1 MHELPLLTTI
11 AAGFACAW
19 ILGILAHRLRLSPI
33 VGYLA
38 AGVLI
43 GPYTPG
49 FVGDKDIAHELAEIG
64 VILMMF
70 GVGLHFKI
78 KDLLAVRSIAIPGA
92 VGQSLFATVAA
103 MLLFHMLGLSWTAGA
118 VLGMS
123 MAVASTV
130 VLLRVLMDRR
140 ALTTP
145 AGHAAVGWLIVEDI
159 FTVLALVF
167 VPMLGAFAA
176 APLTQSTTEM
186 AITAP
191 AVADSA
197 RALAESAQGLHGD
210 GNNLAQAASAF
221 AASAQELAD
230 AAQALSRSAGNL
242 ADAAPSPDKPSPTMT
257 IVWAILKLGALV
269 AIVLLAGSRVV
280 PWILARVAKLRSR
293 ELFTLT
299 VLVLSIA
306 IAVGSA
312 VVFGASVA
320 LGAFL
325 AGMVVAQSPASHQ
338 AAADALPLRD
348 AFGVLFFVAI
358 GMLFDPTFVMREP
371 MLLAAALGVVLIV
384 KPFTALVIVAIL
396 GRPLRTGLTV
406 ALGLA
411 QIGEFS
417 FILAQVALKN
427 HLLDENAI
435 HTLVGAAMVSITIN
449 PLLMSVIDPFEAWI
463 RAKPRLYTLLAGGD
477 ERRRKAINQ
486 SNPANAELDPTKASA
501 TPTPAADS
509 TPEASSESA
518 SDAKHEPEKVARA
531 IIVGYGP
538 VGRVV
543 DALLRDAGVRTTII
557 DLNLKAIEGLAK
569 SNRSAIY
576 GDATRPEIL
585 HEAGVEHATY
595 LIVTL
600 PQSGDS
606 RELVAHALE
615 QNPKLRVV
623 LRARYL
629 AERDALRAAGA
640 THIAFEEGETGI
652 AMAREVLTLRDV
664 DEATIA
670 RLLTALRTLW
680 KMNQ

>member
-19 ILGILAHRLRLSPI
+19 ILGIIAHRIGLSPI

-38 AGVLI
+38 AGVVI

-49 FVGDKDIAHELAEIG
+49 YIGDKDLAHQLAEIG

-70 GVGLHFKI
+70 GVGLHFKLR
-78 KDLLAVRSIAIPGA
+78 DLYAVRSIAIPGA
-92 VGQSLFATVAA
+92 IGQSLFATLAA
-103 MLLFHMLGLSWTAGA
+103 MVLFHWLGMSWTAGA

-140 ALTTP
+140 LLTTP

-167 VPMLGAFAA
+167 VPMLATFVATQPDQPLQNLVGA
-176 APLTQSTTEM
+176 APGL
-186 AITAP
+186 
-191 AVADSA
+191 ADSA
-197 RALAESAQGLHGD
+197 RALADSAAALAPDANLAESAGA
-210 GNNLAQAASAF
+210 LAT
-221 AASAQELAD
+221 SAQELSDTAHAVAKSARDVAD
-230 AAQALSRSAGNL
+230 AAHPAE
-242 ADAAPSPDKPSPTMT
+242 KPSPLFT
-257 IVWAILKLGALV
+257 ILWAVAKLGALV
-269 AIVLLAGSRVV
+269 VVVLLAGSRVV

-299 VLVLSIA
+299 VLVMSIA

-312 VVFGASVA
+312 AVFGASVA

-371 MLLAAALGVVLIV
+371 LLLSAALVVVLIV
-384 KPFTALVIVAIL
+384 KPLTALIIVAVL
-396 GRPLRTGLTV
+396 GYPLRTGLTV

-417 FILAQVALKN
+417 FILGQVAFKN
-427 HLLDENAI
+427 NLLGDNAI
-435 HTLVGAAMVSITIN
+435 HTLVAAAIVSITIN
-449 PLLMSVIDPFEAWI
+449 PLLVGSMDTLEAAI
-463 RAKPRLYTLLAGGD
+463 RRRPRLHGVLAGRA
-477 ERRRKAINQ
+477 ERRRKRVNAANA
-486 SNPANAELDPTKASA
+486 ANAEMTAAPAAEASA
-501 TPTPAADS
+501 PATVPAAPADQ
-509 TPEASSESA
+509 PVA
-518 SDAKHEPEKVARA
+518 PARA

-543 DALLRDAGVRTTII
+543 DALLRDAGVLTTVI

-569 SNRSAIY
+569 ANHAAIY

-585 HEAGVEHATY
+585 HEAGIEHATY
-595 LIVTL
+595 LVVTL
-600 PQSGDS
+600 PQSDQS
-606 RELVAHALE
+606 KDLVAHALE
-615 QNPKLRVV
+615 HNPNIRII

-629 AERDALRAAGA
+629 AERDALVAAGA
-640 THIAFEEGETGI
+640 SRIAFEEGETGI
-652 AMAREVLTLRDV
+652 AMAREVLMLRGV
-664 DEATIA
+664 DDATMK
-670 RLLTALRTLW
+670 RLLRAIRTLW
-680 KMNQ
+680 KMDA

>member
-19 ILGILAHRLRLSPI
+19 ILGIIAHRIGLSPI

-38 AGVLI
+38 AGVVI

-49 FVGDKDIAHELAEIG
+49 YIGDKDLAHQLAEIG

-70 GVGLHFKI
+70 GVGLHFKLR
-78 KDLLAVRSIAIPGA
+78 DLYAVRSIAIPGA
-92 VGQSLFATVAA
+92 IGQSLFATVAA
-103 MLLFHMLGLSWTAGA
+103 MVLFHWLGMSWTAGA

-140 ALTTP
+140 LLTTP

-167 VPMLGAFAA
+167 VPMLATFVATQPDQ
-176 APLTQSTTEM
+176 PLQNLVQS
-186 AITAP
+186 AP
-191 AVADSA
+191 ALVDSA
-197 RALAESAQGLHGD
+197 RALADSAAALAPDANLAESAGA
-210 GNNLAQAASAF
+210 LAT
-221 AASAQELAD
+221 SAQELSDTAHAVAKSARDVAD
-230 AAQALSRSAGNL
+230 AAHSAE
-242 ADAAPSPDKPSPTMT
+242 KPSPLFT
-257 IVWAILKLGALV
+257 ILWAVAKLGALV
-269 AIVLLAGSRVV
+269 VVVLLAGSRVV

-299 VLVLSIA
+299 VLVMSIA

-312 VVFGASVA
+312 AVFGASVA

-371 MLLAAALGVVLIV
+371 LLLSAALVVVLIV
-384 KPFTALVIVAIL
+384 KPLTALIIVAVL
-396 GRPLRTGLTV
+396 GYPLRTGLTV

-417 FILAQVALKN
+417 FILGQVAFKN
-427 HLLDENAI
+427 NLLGDNAI
-435 HTLVGAAMVSITIN
+435 HTLVAAAIVSITIN
-449 PLLMSVIDPFEAWI
+449 PLLVGSMDRLEATI
-463 RAKPRLYTLLAGGD
+463 RRRPRLHRLLAGRA
-477 ERRRKAINQ
+477 ERRRKSVNA
-486 SNPANAELDPTKASA
+486 SNAANVEMAAAPAAEASA
-501 TPTPAADS
+501 PAA
-509 TPEASSESA
+509 
-518 SDAKHEPEKVARA
+518 EPVAPARA

-543 DALLRDAGVRTTII
+543 DALLRDAGVLTTVI

-569 SNRSAIY
+569 ANHAAIY

-585 HEAGVEHATY
+585 HEAGIEHATY

-600 PQSGDS
+600 PQSDQS
-606 RELVAHALE
+606 KDLVAHALD
-615 QNPKLRVV
+615 QNPNIRII

-629 AERDALRAAGA
+629 AERDTLVAAGA
-640 THIAFEEGETGI
+640 SRIAFEEGETGI
-652 AMAREVLTLRDV
+652 AMAREVLMLRGV
-664 DEATIA
+664 DDATMK
-670 RLLTALRTLW
+670 RLLHAIRTLW
-680 KMNQ
+680 KMDA

>member
-11 AAGFACAW
+11 AAGFAVAW
-19 ILGILAHRLRLSPI
+19 LLGIIALRVGLSPI

-38 AGVLI
+38 AGVVI

-49 FVGDKDIAHELAEIG
+49 YVGDKDIAHQLAEVG

-78 KDLLAVRSIAIPGA
+78 KDLLAVRAIAIPGA
-92 VGQSLFATVAA
+92 IGQSLVATLAGMV
-103 MLLFHMLGLSWTAGA
+103 LFHFLGLSWTAGA

-140 ALTTP
+140 ILSTP

-159 FTVLALVF
+159 LTVLALVF
-167 VPMLGAFAA
+167 VPMLGAFVASEAA
-176 APLTQSTTEM
+176 VEPVKTLVV
-186 AITAP
+186 TAP
-191 AVADSA
+191 GLADSA
-197 RALAESAQGLHGD
+197 ATLAESARLISGEGEA
-210 GNNLAQAASAF
+210 LARSAQEF
-221 AASAQELAD
+221 AKSAQELAE
-230 AAQALSRSAGNL
+230 AATALANSAHGV
-242 ADAAPSPDKPSPTMT
+242 AEAAPIASDPTPLLT
-257 IVWAILKLGALV
+257 ILWAVAKLLALV
-269 AIVLLAGSRVV
+269 AVVLLAGSKVI

-312 VVFGASVA
+312 AIFGASVA

-338 AAADALPLRD
+338 AASDALPLRD

-358 GMLFDPTFVMREP
+358 GMLFDPTFVTREP
-371 MLLAAALGVVLIV
+371 WLLSAAVVVVLLV
-384 KPFTALVIVAIL
+384 KPITALVLVAIL
-396 GRPLRTGLTV
+396 GHPLRTSLTV

-417 FILAQVALKN
+417 FILGQVALK
-427 HLLDENAI
+427 HQLLGEDGI
-435 HTLVGAAMVSITIN
+435 HALVGAAMVSITIN
-449 PLLMSVIDPFEAWI
+449 PLLVGSIDPLEAWI
-463 RAKPRLYTLLAGGD
+463 RRRPRLLNLLAGRS
-477 ERRRKAINQ
+477 ERRRKAINA
-486 SNPANAELDPTKASA
+486 ANAASALSALSA
-501 TPTPAADS
+501 TPAGPADS
-509 TPEASSESA
+509 
-518 SDAKHEPEKVARA
+518 VAPPRA

-543 DALLRDAGVRTTII
+543 DALLRDAGVHTSII

-569 SNRSAIY
+569 SNRSAIF

-585 HEAGVEHATY
+585 EEAGITSATY

-600 PQSGDS
+600 PQSEASKD
-606 RELVAHALE
+606 LVLHALE
-615 QNPKLRVV
+615 QNPAIRII

-629 AERDALRAAGA
+629 AERDSLRAAGA

-652 AMAREVLTLRDV
+652 AMAREVLTLRGV
-664 DEATIA
+664 DEATMG
-670 RLLTALRTLW
+670 RLLSALRTLW
-680 KMNQ
+680 KMNT

>member
-19 ILGILAHRLRLSPI
+19 ILGILAHWIGLSPI

-38 AGVLI
+38 AGVVI

-49 FVGDKDIAHELAEIG
+49 YVGDKDLAHQLAEIG

-70 GVGLHFKI
+70 GVGLHFKLR
-78 KDLLAVRSIAIPGA
+78 DLYAVRSIAIPGA
-92 VGQSLFATVAA
+92 IGQSLVATVAA
-103 MLLFHMLGLSWTAGA
+103 MVLFHWLGLSWTAGA

-140 ALTTP
+140 LLTTP

-167 VPMLGAFAA
+167 VPMLATFVATQPNQSLDA
-176 APLTQSTTEM
+176 IVSSAPVL
-186 AITAP
+186 
-191 AVADSA
+191 ADSA
-197 RALAESAQGLHGD
+197 KALADSASSLTSTDPNLAESART
-210 GNNLAQAASAF
+210 LATT
-221 AASAQELAD
+221 AQEVADTAHALANSAHEIAD
-230 AAQALSRSAGNL
+230 AA
-242 ADAAPSPDKPSPTMT
+242 DPAAKPSPLFT
-257 IVWAILKLGALV
+257 ILWAVAKLGALV
-269 AIVLLAGSRVV
+269 VVVLLAGSRVV

-312 VVFGASVA
+312 AVFGASVA

-358 GMLFDPTFVMREP
+358 GMLFDPTFIVREP
-371 MLLAAALGVVLIV
+371 ALLSAALAVVLLI
-384 KPFTALVIVAIL
+384 KPLTALLIVAVL
-396 GRPLRTGLTV
+396 GYPLRTGLTV

-417 FILAQVALKN
+417 FILGQVAFKN
-427 HLLDENAI
+427 NLLGDNAI
-435 HTLVGAAMVSITIN
+435 HTLVAAAIVSITIN
-449 PLLMSVIDPFEAWI
+449 PLLVASMDSIEAWI
-463 RAKPRLYTLLAGGD
+463 NRRPRLHRVLAGRA
-477 ERRRKAINQ
+477 ERRRRALNE
-486 SNPANAELDPTKASA
+486 SNPANAGLGGM
-501 TPTPAADS
+501 PAAA
-509 TPEASSESA
+509 TVEPSSPA
-518 SDAKHEPEKVARA
+518 PARA

-543 DALLRDAGVRTTII
+543 DALLRDAGVHTTVI

-569 SNRSAIY
+569 ANRPAIY

-585 HEAGVEHATY
+585 HEAGIERATY
-595 LIVTL
+595 LVVTL
-600 PQSGDS
+600 PQS
-606 RELVAHALE
+606 ELSKDLAAHALE
-615 QNPKLRVV
+615 QNPKITII

-640 THIAFEEGETGI
+640 SHIAFEEGETGI
-652 AMAREVLTLRDV
+652 AMAREVLTLRGV
-664 DEATIA
+664 DDATMA
-670 RLLTALRTLW
+670 RLLGALRTLW
-680 KMNQ
+680 KMNR